1 MVDANNRH
9 NEDANII
16 GNYFISGPS
25 TSVTA
30 FTRGN
35 ENFHGYVENNYY
47 DPDQDGTLNGNELG
61 VSSSNYG
68 GMDIVDTKYDYP
80 AAQYIMTPDEA
91 VSYVTESKFPSSL
104 LPPIQVT

>member
-1 MVDANNRH
+1 LS
-9 NEDANII
+9 DANII

-35 ENFHGYVENNYY
+35 ANFHGYVANNYY
-47 DPDQDGTLNGNELG
+47 DSDRDGTLDGSELG

-68 GMDIVDTKYDYP
+68 GMAIVSSKYNYP
-80 AAQYIMTPDEA
+80 AVAYTMTPAEA
-91 VSYVTESKFPSSL
+91 VTYVTKCEFVLVRGYIS
-104 LPPIQVT
+104 

>member
-1 MVDANNRH
+1 MI
-9 NEDANII
+9 DANII

-35 ENFHGYVENNYY
+35 ANFHGYVQNNYY
-47 DPDQDGTLNGNELG
+47 DPDKDGQLDGFELG

-68 GMDIVDTKYDYP
+68 GVAIMSSKYNYP
-80 AAQYIMTPDEA
+80 AVAYTMSPAEA
-91 VSYVTESKFPSSL
+91 VTYVTKCEFLLAQESIS
-104 LPPIQVT
+104 